1 MFRIIT
7 GLLKGGIVG
16 AGIGYGAFT
25 LGLGRGG
32 SGYIVYALVGFVA
45 GIVCGKP
52 IWRQETIWT
61 PVVKGIAGAGVS
73 CLLYFGAQKLLGT
86 FVAPLPASLGLNDVP
101 VVQVPFVFG
110 AFVGI
115 VYGVLVELDDG
126 GGSSGPSAQ
135 KSAA

>member
-32 SGYIVYALVGFVA
+32 SAYLVYGLIGFVS
-45 GIVCGKP
+45 GIVGGKP
-52 IWRQETIWT
+52 LWRQETIWT

-86 FVAPLPASLGLNDVP
+86 FVAPLPASLGVQDIP
-101 VVQVPFVFG
+101 MVQVPFVFG

-126 GGSSGPSAQ
+126 GVASESSPK